1 MAPHL
6 RPDILHKRGGVRVL
20 QADFN
25 GAIDDYNEA
34 LSREPDNPIY
44 YISRGNAR
52 YHRRDLSRVARLP
65 HGLPPGR

>member
-44 YISRGNAR
+44 YISRATLAITG
-52 YHRRDLSRVARLP
+52 VT
-65 HGLPPGR
+65 